1 MPLKGRYVVL
11 KLAAAGGS
19 VADYQPGE
27 AGVHHRKGNAMRT
40 RMGMISV
47 ATLIAATSSGVAVA
61 ADLPKEGSYD
71 YKACFTRN
79 ITRIDFSDAH
89 RAYSYNETATA
100 VSTTPGSMFDGDS
113 VRCVGTVS
121 ISNGKRM
128 NLSICEGVAKNGD
141 KRLTRFQ
148 YGADGKLLREE
159 VAGTGMY
166 DGMVTTG
173 TVKEVMPSKE
183 IQPGVTTFCNQLT
196 GTYKLK

>member
-1 MPLKGRYVVL
+1 MK
-11 KLAAAGGS
+11 
-19 VADYQPGE
+19 
-27 AGVHHRKGNAMRT
+27 AMI
-40 RMGMISV
+40 GMISV
-47 ATLIAATSSGVAVA
+47 ATLIAATSSSPGFA

-100 VSTTPGSMFDGDS
+100 VSTIPGGMFDGEN

-121 ISNGKRM
+121 ISNGKRT
-128 NLSICEGVAKNGD
+128 NLSICEGVAKDGA

-148 YGADGKLLREE
+148 YGADGKLVREE
-159 VAGTGMY
+159 IAGTGIY
-166 DGMVTTG
+166 EGMITTG
-173 TVKEVMPSKE
+173 IAKEVEPSKE
-183 IQPGVTTFCNQLT
+183 VQPGITTYCNQVT

>member
-1 MPLKGRYVVL
+1 M
-11 KLAAAGGS
+11 
-19 VADYQPGE
+19 
-27 AGVHHRKGNAMRT
+27 NARA
-40 RMGMISV
+40 GMISV
-47 ATLIAATSSGVAVA
+47 AMIFAAASSGLTFA

-100 VSTTPGSMFDGDS
+100 VSATPGGMFDGDT
-113 VRCVGTVS
+113 VRCVGTIA
-121 ISNGKRM
+121 ISSGKRM
-128 NLSICEGVAKNGD
+128 GISTCEGVAKNGA

-148 YGADGKLLREE
+148 YSADGKLVREE

-166 DGMVTTG
+166 EGMVTTG
-173 TVKEVMPSKE
+173 TAKEVEPSKE

-196 GTYKLK
+196 GTYKMK